1 MVSSL
6 TYFEPNVLQ
15 TNKHAEVKIRTA
27 QTEASLLK
35 FTEDTIIL
43 PRSLSAPALALWW
56 LTLSDG
62 RGKLKQVTV
71 AKHWLILSNVSIIEA
86 CFASA
91 FCNKK
96 TAK

>member
-1 MVSSL
+1 MKEFLFSASKTYLNSLVLLKLYNSFSNFQYFKAKLMVSSL

-43 PRSLSAPALALWW
+43 PRSLSAPALAL
-56 LTLSDG
+56 
-62 RGKLKQVTV
+62 
-71 AKHWLILSNVSIIEA
+71 
-86 CFASA
+86 
-91 FCNKK
+91 
-96 TAK
+96 